1 MERANHSAAGRCS
14 AAIVGAL
21 LLSSCALPG
30 PKEIEARALQ
40 AGPAAGASERPA
52 IRSAQLRAAVG
63 DGDYAFIEE
72 VSRIESAVARRPLI
86 GGNRVRLLKDGPE
99 THRAQ
104 LEAIARARHH
114 IHLDVYLL
122 TDDELGQR
130 YAELLTRK
138 ARAGVKVRLI
148 VDGLGG
154 MGAGEAYRR
163 RLQEAGVEIR
173 EFHSVSP
180 LKDPRVWRMTR
191 RNHRKILVVD
201 GRSAFTGGINIT
213 DDYSGSPSASGSRL
227 SGSSGGSSGSR
238 SAHGWRD
245 TQVGIEGPAVA
256 EFQRL
261 FLYWWGELGGQQQDP
276 PKSLFPGIE
285 RSGDQYVRVVVDQGE
300 DLLDNLLAPADGAWK
315 SLSGKQ
321 QDEARIYASYL
332 TAIGKARQRVW
343 ITQAYFAPNEAF
355 VAALEDAARRGVD
368 VRLLMPGESDVT
380 LLMHAARSHYQR
392 LLDAGIRLY
401 EYQDTVLHAKTAVID
416 GVWSTV
422 GSANLD
428 YRSFILNDE
437 ANAIIIGRDF
447 GRQMEGMFEQDLK
460 SAKAIDPQAWS
471 ERPWTQ
477 RVKERGAAAI
487 KWAL

>member
-1 MERANHSAAGRCS
+1 MDQANRLAAGRCG
-14 AAIVGAL
+14 AAICGAL
-21 LLSSCALPG
+21 MLAACTLPG
-30 PKEIEARALQ
+30 PREIEARALQ
-40 AGPAAGASERPA
+40 AEAGAAERPA
-52 IRSAQLRAAVG
+52 IQPAQLRAAVG

-72 VSRIESAVARRPLI
+72 VSRIEAAVARRPLI
-86 GGNRVRLLKDGPE
+86 GGNRVRLLKDGPA

-114 IHLDVYLL
+114 VHLDIYLL

-154 MGAGEAYRR
+154 MGAGEDYRR

-173 EFHSVSP
+173 EFRSVSP

-201 GRSAFTGGINIT
+201 GRVAFTGGINIT
-213 DDYSGSPSASGSRL
+213 DDYAGSSSSSGLSL

-238 SAHGWRD
+238 SARGWRD

-261 FLYWWGELGGQQQDP
+261 FLHWWSELGGQQQDP
-276 PKSLFPGIE
+276 PRRLFPAIE
-285 RSGDQYVRVVVDQGE
+285 RRGDQYVRVVVDQGE
-300 DLLDNLLAPADGAWK
+300 DLLGNLLAPADGAWK
-315 SLSGKQ
+315 ALRGQ
-321 QDEARIYASYL
+321 PDDEARIYASYL

-355 VAALEDAARRGVD
+355 VAALEEAARRGVD
-368 VRLLMPGESDVT
+368 VRLMMPGESDVT

-392 LLDAGIRLY
+392 LLDAGIHLY

-428 YRSFILNDE
+428 TRSFILNDE

-447 GRQMEGMFEQDLK
+447 GWQMEQMFEQDLK
-460 SAKAIDPQAWS
+460 SAKAIDPQKWQQ
-471 ERPWTQ
+471 RPWTQ
-477 RVKERGAAAI
+477 RLKERGAAAI

>member
-1 MERANHSAAGRCS
+1 MDQANRLAAGRCG
-14 AAIVGAL
+14 AAICGAL
-21 LLSSCALPG
+21 MLAACTLPG
-30 PKEIEARALQ
+30 PREIEARALQ
-40 AGPAAGASERPA
+40 AEAGAAERPA
-52 IRSAQLRAAVG
+52 IQPAQLRAAVG
-63 DGDYAFIEE
+63 NGDYAFIEE
-72 VSRIESAVARRPLI
+72 VSRIEAAVARRPLI
-86 GGNRVRLLKDGPE
+86 GGNRVRLLKDGPA

-114 IHLDVYLL
+114 VHLDIYLL

-154 MGAGEAYRR
+154 MGAGEDYRR
-163 RLQEAGVEIR
+163 RLQAAGVELR
-173 EFHSVSP
+173 EFRSVSP
-180 LKDPRVWRMTR
+180 WKDPRVWRMTR
-191 RNHRKILVVD
+191 RNHRKILLVD
-201 GRSAFTGGINIT
+201 GRVAFTGGINIT
-213 DDYSGSPSASGSRL
+213 DDYAGSSSSSGL
-227 SGSSGGSSGSR
+227 SLRGSSGGSSGSR
-238 SAHGWRD
+238 SARGWRD

-261 FLYWWGELGGQQQDP
+261 FLHWWSELGGQQQDP
-276 PKSLFPGIE
+276 PRRLFPAIE
-285 RSGDQYVRVVVDQGE
+285 RRGDQYVRVVVDQGE
-300 DLLDNLLAPADGAWK
+300 DLLGNLLAPADGAWK
-315 SLSGKQ
+315 ALRGQ
-321 QDEARIYASYL
+321 PDDEARIYASYL

-355 VAALEDAARRGVD
+355 VAALEEAARRGVD
-368 VRLLMPGESDVT
+368 VRLMMPGESDVT

-392 LLDAGIRLY
+392 LLDAGIHLY

-428 YRSFILNDE
+428 TRSFILNDE

-447 GRQMEGMFEQDLK
+447 GWQMEQMFDQDLK
-460 SAKAIDPQAWS
+460 SAKAIDPQEWKQ
-471 ERPWTQ
+471 RPWTQ
-477 RVKERGAAAI
+477 RLKERGAAAI

>member
-1 MERANHSAAGRCS
+1 MDQANRLAAGRCGS
-14 AAIVGAL
+14 TICGAL
-21 LLSSCALPG
+21 LLAACTLPG
-30 PKEIEARALQ
+30 PRDIEARALQ
-40 AGPAAGASERPA
+40 AETGPAERPA
-52 IRSAQLRAAVG
+52 IQPAQLRAAVG

-72 VSRIESAVARRPLI
+72 VSRIEAAVARRPLL

-114 IHLDVYLL
+114 VHLDIYLL

-130 YAELLTRK
+130 YAELLARK
-138 ARAGVKVRLI
+138 ARSGVKVRLI

-154 MGAGEAYRR
+154 MGAGEAFRQ
-163 RLQEAGVEIR
+163 RLQAAGVELR
-173 EFHSVSP
+173 EFRSVSP
-180 LKDPRVWRMTR
+180 WKDPRVWRMTR

-201 GRSAFTGGINIT
+201 GRVAFTGGINIT
-213 DDYSGSPSASGSRL
+213 DDYSGSSAASGSRL

-238 SAHGWRD
+238 SARGWRD

-261 FLYWWGELGGQQQDP
+261 FLHWWSELGGQQQDP
-276 PKSLFPGIE
+276 PRRLFPAIE
-285 RSGDQYVRVVVDQGE
+285 RRGDQYVRVVVDQGE
-300 DLLDNLLAPADGAWK
+300 DLLGNLLAPADGAWK
-315 SLSGKQ
+315 ALRGQ
-321 QDEARIYASYL
+321 PDDEARIYASYL

-355 VAALEDAARRGVD
+355 VAALEEAARRGVD
-368 VRLLMPGESDVT
+368 VRLVMPGESDVT

-392 LLDAGIRLY
+392 LLDAGIHLY

-428 YRSFILNDE
+428 TRSFILNDE

-447 GRQMEGMFEQDLK
+447 GWQMEEMFEQDLK
-460 SAKAIDPQAWS
+460 SAKAIDPQEWKQ
-471 ERPWTQ
+471 RPWTQ
-477 RVKERGAAAI
+477 RLKERGAAAI

>member
-1 MERANHSAAGRCS
+1 MEQARRWAAGSCR
-14 AAIVGAL
+14 AAFGSAL
-21 LLSSCALPG
+21 LLAACALPG
-30 PKEIEARALQ
+30 PGEIEARALQ
-40 AGPAAGASERPA
+40 AGPALADRPA
-52 IRSAQLRAAVG
+52 IQPAQLRRAVG

-72 VSRIESAVARRPLI
+72 VSRIEAAVARRPLV
-86 GGNRVRLLKDGPE
+86 GGNRVRLLRDGPA
-99 THRAQ
+99 THQAQ
-104 LEAIARARHH
+104 LQAVGRARHH
-114 IHLDVYLL
+114 VHLDVYLL

-130 YAELLTRK
+130 YAELLARK
-138 ARAGVKVRLI
+138 ARAGVRVRLI

-154 MGAGEAYRR
+154 LGAGAEYRR

-180 LKDPRVWRMTR
+180 LKDPRLWRLTR

-201 GRSAFTGGINIT
+201 GRVAFTGGINIT
-213 DDYSGSPSASGSRL
+213 DDYSGSSSGGGSRL
-227 SGSSGGSSGSR
+227 SGSSGGPSGSR
-238 SAHGWRD
+238 SSRGWRD

-261 FLYWWGELGGQQQDP
+261 FLYWWGELGGPVEDAP
-276 PKSLFPGIE
+276 ASLFPGIE
-285 RSGDQYVRVVVDQGE
+285 RRGDQYVRVVVDQGQ

-315 SLSGKQ
+315 ALRGRRG
-321 QDEARIYASYL
+321 DEARIYASYL

-368 VRLLMPGESDVT
+368 VRLLMPGESDVA

-447 GRQMEGMFEQDLK
+447 GRQMEGMFEQDLQA
-460 SAKAIDPQAWS
+460 AKPIDPRAWS
-471 ERPWTQ
+471 RRPWMQ
-477 RVKERGAAAI
+477 RMKERGAAAI